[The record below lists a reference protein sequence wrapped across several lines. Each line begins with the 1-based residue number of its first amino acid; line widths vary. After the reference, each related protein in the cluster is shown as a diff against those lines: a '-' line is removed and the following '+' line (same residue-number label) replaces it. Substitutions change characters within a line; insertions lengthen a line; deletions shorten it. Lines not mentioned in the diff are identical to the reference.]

1 VKIILSPEVSIN
13 LEALIGQLG
22 EQEFSGVGFCEI
34 IDGDFYCYEI
44 LLLDVGTKGYTEISS
59 ELLMETLENRQDKNN
74 ARLWFHR
81 HPIEGW
87 STTDLNT
94 IMTGPLGGI
103 PEIVKWSVSIVRT
116 PSKWIGR
123 VDNHLAKSHV
133 VVEVEPNINP
143 KLMAHTDELL
153 TEYKH
158 FTEKAM
164 RADEMAYMVDIPRRP
179 YYQSSFVSSQPEGEF
194 DDWLDVAYADDEKEG
209 WEIVEDVIFIANY
222 PQRNVVL

>member
-1 VKIILSPEVSIN
+1 VKIILSPEVGIN
-13 LEALIGQLG
+13 LEAIRGQVG
-22 EQEFSGVGFCEI
+22 EQEFSGIGFCKI
-34 IDGDFYCYEI
+34 IDGDIYCYEI

-59 ELLMETLENRQDKNN
+59 ELLMEALENRHDKNN

-94 IMTGPLGGI
+94 IMTAPMGGI
-103 PEIVKWSVSIVRT
+103 PEIVKWSTSIVRT

-133 VVEVEPNINP
+133 VVVVEPNINP
-143 KLMAHTDELL
+143 ILIAHTDELL

-158 FTEKAM
+158 FTEKALQ
-164 RADEMAYMVDIPRRP
+164 ADEMAYMVDIPSP
-179 YYQSSFVSSQPEGEF
+179 SYYQSSLLRMVDGEEL
-194 DDWLDVAYADDEKEG
+194 DDWLDVAYTDDEKDG
-209 WEIVEDVIFIANY
+209 WEIGEDVILIANY

>member
-1 VKIILSPEVSIN
+1 MKIILSPEVGIN
-13 LEALIGQLG
+13 LEAIIGQVG
-22 EQEFSGVGFCEI
+22 EQEFSGIGFCKI
-34 IDGDFYCYEI
+34 IDGDIYCYEI

-59 ELLMETLENRQDKNN
+59 ELLMEALENRHDKNN

-94 IMTGPLGGI
+94 IMTAPMGGI
-103 PEIVKWSVSIVRT
+103 PEIVKWSASIVRT
-116 PSKWIGR
+116 PSTWIGR
-123 VDNHLAKSHV
+123 VDNHLAKTHV
-133 VVEVEPNINP
+133 VAEIEPNIDP

-158 FTEKAM
+158 FTEKATQ
-164 RADEMAYMVDIPRRP
+164 ADEMAYMAGIPNQP
-179 YYQSSFVSSQPEGEF
+179 YHQPNLFSMQGET
-194 DDWLDVAYADDEKEG
+194 DDWLDVAYSYDEKEG
-209 WEIVEDVIFIANY
+209 WEIVEDVILIANY